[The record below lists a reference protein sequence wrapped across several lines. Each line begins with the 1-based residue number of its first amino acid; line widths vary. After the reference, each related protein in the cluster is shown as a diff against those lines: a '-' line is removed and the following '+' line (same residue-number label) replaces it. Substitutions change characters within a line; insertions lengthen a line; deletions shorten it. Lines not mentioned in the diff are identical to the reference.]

1 MSHMKT
7 KIVKIESVEG
17 NDSAIK
23 EAGEILLN
31 GGLVALPTETVYGL
45 GANALDV
52 EGAKK
57 TYEVKGRPSDNPLII
72 HISKVKDLDK
82 ITMNRPE
89 EAEILAKTFWPGP
102 LTMILE
108 KSPIVP
114 LGITGGQESVAVRI
128 PNHPVA
134 LGIIEAGGGFI
145 SAPSANTSGR
155 PSPTSAAHVLEDLD
169 GRIEMI
175 VDGGNVSIGLESTII
190 DMTVSPP
197 IILRPGGITQEM
209 LREVIGEVEMGT
221 GSVSDDSKEKPKAPG
236 MKYRHYAPKGKL
248 VIVEGNLEREV
259 LAIQRLVEEKLSE
272 GVKVG
277 IIATEET
284 VDQYKKGI
292 VKNLGRRKELAT
304 IATNLYGI
312 LREFDREEVEYIYSE
327 SIPIHGIGN
336 AIKNRL
342 DKAAG
347 HNYIKAESVL
357 SNKHLKPASN

>member
-1 MSHMKT
+1 MMT
-7 KIVKIESVEG
+7 KVVRLESLKG
-17 NDSAIK
+17 NERDIK
-23 EAGEILLN
+23 EAGKILLK
-31 GGLVALPTETVYGL
+31 GGLVAIPTETVYGL
-45 GANALDV
+45 GANALDE

-57 TYEVKGRPSDNPLII
+57 TYKVKGRPSDNPLII
-72 HISKVKDLDK
+72 HIAKLKDLDR
-82 ITMNRPE
+82 ITMNRPKE
-89 EAEILAKTFWPGP
+89 VDLLAKAFWPGP

-114 LGITGGQESVAVRI
+114 LGITGGQDSVAVRM
-128 PNHPVA
+128 PNHPIA
-134 LGIIEAGGGFI
+134 LAIIEAGGGFI

-155 PSPTSAAHVLEDLD
+155 PSPTSAAHVLEDLE

-197 IILRPGGITQEM
+197 VILRPGGITQEM
-209 LREVIGEVEMGT
+209 LEEVIGEVKMGS
-221 GSVSDDSKEKPKAPG
+221 GSMADNSKEKPKAPG

-248 VIVEGNLEREV
+248 VIVEGSLDKEV
-259 LAIQRLVEEKLSE
+259 LAIQKLVEEKLLE
-272 GVKVG
+272 NVKVG

-284 VDQYKKGI
+284 FDQYKKGV
-292 VKNLGRRKELAT
+292 VKNIGSRKELAT

-312 LREFDREEVEYIYSE
+312 LREFDQEEMEYIYSE
-327 SIPIHGIGN
+327 SIPVHGIGN

-347 HNYIKAESVL
+347 HHYIIAESVL
-357 SNKHLKPASN
+357 RERV